1 MTHGPPC
8 GCSVMLEC
16 TALMHHAE
24 RRPSYSCA
32 ARSQPG
38 RGSLIEDARPTRAG
52 DGCAVPTAKQVSDM
66 ERYLSPSH
74 QSTRTTRHMIRRL
87 SSPTFSPG
95 LWTPAM
101 AITQAIHCN
110 AVDRTRAAHS
120 HDGGSCCRAADAPG
134 GPGLSAA
141 HDSCPSRPVGPLG
154 GPGDGP
160 GAGAPHI
167 VVGGRQ
173 AEATTF

>member
-1 MTHGPPC
+1 MTPLSFARTMRSGRCHDPW
-8 GCSVMLEC
+8 
-16 TALMHHAE
+16 TALRLLCHLGMCGGI
-24 RRPSYSCA
+24 R
-32 ARSQPG
+32 
-38 RGSLIEDARPTRAG
+38 LIEDARPTRAD
-52 DGCAVPTAKQVSDM
+52 DGCAAPTAKQLSDM
-66 ERYLSPSH
+66 ERYLGPSH
-74 QSTRTTRHMIRRL
+74 QSTLTTRHMIRRL

-110 AVDRTRAAHS
+110 AVDHTRAAHS

-134 GPGLSAA
+134 GPGLSVA

>member
-1 MTHGPPC
+1 MRRTNC
-8 GCSVMLEC
+8 KTSVRYGTLLE
-16 TALMHHAE
+16 
-24 RRPSYSCA
+24 
-32 ARSQPG
+32 SQPPKYADY
-38 RGSLIEDARPTRAG
+38 SSHDPATKLAHVLARPL
-52 DGCAVPTAKQVSDM
+52 DP
-66 ERYLSPSH
+66 P
-74 QSTRTTRHMIRRL
+74 
-87 SSPTFSPG
+87 
-95 LWTPAM
+95 M

-134 GPGLSAA
+134 GPGLSVA